1 MTRALAVA
9 VALYSFTL
17 GAALAQNATTNSS
30 TTPPAVATRNAD
42 TKTSAAPV
50 PGANS
55 FTEAEARNRIESR
68 GYTNVTGLKKDSQ
81 SIWRGTAMKDGRPVN
96 VALDYKGNVVA
107 Q

>member
-1 MTRALAVA
+1 MTRALAIA
-9 VALYSFTL
+9 VALCSFTL
-17 GAALAQNATTNSS
+17 GAALAQNTTTNSS
-30 TTPPAVATRNAD
+30 TTPPAVATGNAD
-42 TKTSAAPV
+42 SKTSAAPV

-81 SIWRGTAMKDGRPVN
+81 SIWRGTAMKDGKPVN
-96 VALDYKGNVVA
+96 VALDYQGNVVA

>member
-9 VALYSFTL
+9 VALCSFTL
-17 GAALAQNATTNSS
+17 GSAIAQNATTNSS
-30 TTPPAVATRNAD
+30 KAPPAVATGNAD
-42 TKTSAAPV
+42 SKTSAAPV

-68 GYTNVTGLKKDSQ
+68 CYTNVTGLKKDSQ
-81 SIWRGTAMKDGRPVN
+81 SVWRGTAMKDGKPVN
-96 VALDYKGNVVA
+96 VALDYQGNVVA

>member
-1 MTRALAVA
+1 LAVA
-9 VALYSFTL
+9 VALCSFTL

-30 TTPPAVATRNAD
+30 TAPPPAVATGNAD
-42 TKTSAAPV
+42 SKTSAAPV

-68 GYTNVTGLKKDSQ
+68 GYTNVTGLEKDSQ
-81 SIWRGTAMKDGRPVN
+81 SIWRGTAMKDGKPVN
-96 VALDYKGNVVA
+96 VALDYQGNVVA